1 MVVGSLVFRGVKAK
15 HTMLRRIMLLLSGVL
30 LAAGSFAGGATQ
42 RIAAES
48 INLHDLSL
56 KVLVDGEL
64 IMTPNVQLIPT
75 RTAYVS
81 IGSPGE
87 VVYTLTLDIIEH
99 VAGAPAGAT
108 GLQMV
113 LWRGGVGGGEMLLDS
128 VMVMESRTIA
138 RAASEGRSPSV
149 RIGGSTKASVEIE
162 LVSHAVLESDAN
174 VVATQATCTTARALS
189 ASSSDCCS
197 AKCKDGSTNS
207 VSCCGA
213 YRCCGCGVYCSV
225 P

>member
-1 MVVGSLVFRGVKAK
+1 
-15 HTMLRRIMLLLSGVL
+15 MLLLSGVL

-42 RIAAES
+42 RMAAES

-56 KVLVDGEL
+56 RVLVDGEL
-64 IMTPNVQLIPT
+64 IMTPNVQLLPT

-99 VAGAPAGAT
+99 VADAPADAT

-113 LWRGGVGGGEMLLDS
+113 LWRGGAGGGEMLLDS
-128 VMVMESRTIA
+128 VMVIDSRTIA

-162 LVSHAVLESDAN
+162 LVSHAVLESDAT
-174 VVATQATCTTARALS
+174 VVATQATCKTARALS
-189 ASSSDCCS
+189 ASSSD
-197 AKCKDGSTNS
+197 AVVPNARTAARTHFRAVVRTGAVDAAS
-207 VSCCGA
+207 VARSLDRFPQRPTYSVHGK
-213 YRCCGCGVYCSV
+213 GVNY
-225 P
+225 